1 MRLFDSKHYAPLA
14 ALVVLALLS
23 VSAQALEWP
32 QEVSIKDGVIVI
44 YQPQPESLQGNV
56 LKSRAAISIEVE
68 EVDHPIFGV
77 MWFDARVDTDRGAG
91 TALVRDIKV
100 TKVGWPE
107 STDAQ
112 EQRFTAVVEAA
123 MPEAGLSFSL
133 ERLTASL
140 STAEVEQRSLE
151 QLKTDPPVI
160 IFSDELALLLMF
172 DGKPHFS
179 AIEGSSYERALNTP
193 FLVVRDKKK
202 GQSWMGSGAQWFSS
216 SDPLGPWQPNAK
228 PPADLLQMMP
238 EDTAEA
244 GESIK
249 VDKVVVA
256 TEATELIAT
265 NGKAEWT
272 ALSGGALLYV
282 SNTETPW
289 LRELETGNM
298 YVLLSGRW
306 YRSKS
311 QKGPWTFVR
320 ADELPV
326 SFSDIPP
333 ASDIGGLRTSVA
345 GTEEAEQAM
354 LDAAIPQTTAI
365 KRDEASLTVSY
376 DGEPKFEKIKG
387 TEVSYAVNTGS
398 QVLAINGR
406 YYAVDEGVWFT
417 ATMAK
422 GPWVVADTI
431 PDDEIGKI
439 PPSSPVYNTTYVKV
453 YESTPEIVYVG
464 YTPGYMWSYPYYGVP
479 VYGTGW
485 YYPPYYG
492 AYYYPR
498 PPTWGLHVGYNPW
511 TGWNFGVT
519 WSNGFLTLGM
529 SFGGGWNSPYHRGG
543 WYGGGYRRPVVI
555 NTGDINIGN
564 SVNIGNR
571 DRVNR
576 ELGDRGNAQRPNIY
590 NREGNRARNADNAL
604 ARSELKR
611 ARPAPTRAN
620 DVFADRSGNVARR
633 NGSEWEQRSNGQW
646 QSDKANVARDKAA
659 NVSTQQAAKV
669 QSRAQQMPDHNRQQI
684 NRNELNR
691 SYDARQRG
699 TRHEM
704 NRSGMRQ
711 GRRR

>member
-1 MRLFDSKHYAPLA
+1 
-14 ALVVLALLS
+14 
-23 VSAQALEWP
+23 
-32 QEVSIKDGVIVI
+32 
-44 YQPQPESLQGNV
+44 
-56 LKSRAAISIEVE
+56 
-68 EVDHPIFGV
+68 
-77 MWFDARVDTDRGAG
+77 
-91 TALVRDIKV
+91 
-100 TKVGWPE
+100 
-107 STDAQ
+107 
-112 EQRFTAVVEAA
+112 
-123 MPEAGLSFSL
+123 
-133 ERLTASL
+133 
-140 STAEVEQRSLE
+140 
-151 QLKTDPPVI
+151 
-160 IFSDELALLLMF
+160 
-172 DGKPHFS
+172 
-179 AIEGSSYERALNTP
+179 
-193 FLVVRDKKK
+193 
-202 GQSWMGSGAQWFSS
+202 
-216 SDPLGPWQPNAK
+216 
-228 PPADLLQMMP
+228 
-238 EDTAEA
+238 
-244 GESIK
+244 
-249 VDKVVVA
+249 
-256 TEATELIAT
+256 
-265 NGKAEWT
+265 
-272 ALSGGALLYV
+272 
-282 SNTETPW
+282 
-289 LRELETGNM
+289 M
-298 YVLLSGRW
+298 YLLLSGRW

-320 ADELPV
+320 ADELPA

-345 GTEEAEQAM
+345 GTEEAEEAI

-406 YYAVDEGVWFT
+406 YYAVDEGVWFSS
-417 ATMAK
+417 AAAK
-422 GPWVVADTI
+422 GPWIVADTI
-431 PDDEIGKI
+431 PDDEIAKI

-492 AYYYPR
+492 SYYYPR

-511 TGWNFGVT
+511 TGWNFGVS
-519 WSNGFLTLGM
+519 WSNGFLTMGM

-590 NREGNRARNADNAL
+590 NREGNRARNADNTL

-633 NGSEWEQRSNGQW
+633 NGSEWERRSNGQW
-646 QSDKANVARDKAA
+646 QSDKANVARDKAPSL
-659 NVSTQQAAKV
+659 STQQAEKI
-669 QSRAQQMPDHNRQQI
+669 QSRAQQMPSHNRQQI

-691 SYDARQRG
+691 SFDARQRG

-711 GRRR
+711 GRHR